1 MEKWLCSVYSNCTDS
16 SRENEFNQ
24 WYDTVHLPDI
34 LETPGVVRASRYEIR
49 RPAEGH
55 GKFLALYEIETED
68 IRHTMA
74 AMQQMTEEKTRQG
87 RMSELVKVVAVVFS
101 RQITAPMESQQ

>member
-1 MEKWLCSVYSNCTDS
+1 MDKWICSVYSNCLDQ

-34 LETPGVVRASRYEIR
+34 LETPGIVRASRFEIK

-68 IRHTMA
+68 IRNTMS
-74 AMQQMTEEKTRQG
+74 AMQETTEEKTRQG

-101 RQITAPMESQQ
+101 RQITEPIESKK